1 MDPCISYFN
10 IKGISDLATTT
21 NFRFNRLYRK
31 SIYQFDEEQWRKQ
44 MKKQTDGKLCSY
56 ICFKTNFGLEKYLL
70 LLKNSQQRK
79 NLSRLH
85 ISAHRLYIEQGRY
98 QGIPRQNRICNR
110 CTSNEID
117 DEVHFLFSCTS
128 SQDDRYY
135 MNSKINSLCSNFN
148 SLNSSQKLIWLLNTE
163 NVEIL
168 ISVCNLISK
177 SKI

>member
-1 MDPCISYFN
+1 MKNSGEN
-10 IKGISDLATTT
+10 KGKNRQMT
-21 NFRFNRLYRK
+21 N
-31 SIYQFDEEQWRKQ
+31 
-44 MKKQTDGKLCSY
+44 Y

-79 NLSRLH
+79 NLTRLR
-85 ISAHRLYIEQGRY
+85 ISAHQLHIEQSRY

-128 SQDDRYY
+128 SQDDCYY

-148 SLNSSQKLIWLLNTE
+148 SLNSNQKLIWLLNTE